1 MRKLWTM
8 VAAVMVLGAGSALAG
23 TAGEDVLGRQVPM
36 GEGRSTVVLYAN
48 QECEEALGQYA
59 LPMLYSLREENPRVV
74 VKVDLRDVPGLFHG
88 AARSKIKKGY
98 EDSLRDMRALFQK
111 NGIEAPANMGDQFFI
126 VADAKGESHQ
136 ELGLP
141 KGFSKPVVQAF
152 GPDGKEL
159 ARGVLPKGR
168 ERIERA
174 VSRVGQVATARH

>member
-8 VAAVMVLGAGSALAG
+8 MAAVMVLGAGSALAG
-23 TAGEDVLGRQVPM
+23 SPTEDVLGREVPM

-48 QECEEALGQYA
+48 KGTEDALGLHA
-59 LPMLYSLREENPRVV
+59 LPMIYSLRDESPRVV

-88 AARSKIKKGY
+88 AARSKIRKGY
-98 EDSLRDMRALFQK
+98 EDSLRDMRALFQR

-126 VADAKGESHQ
+126 VADTKGESH
-136 ELGLP
+136 EALGLP

-174 VSRVGQVATARH
+174 VSHVEKLASVVR